1 MRAPTGEQW
10 RVSCRPK
17 RLPGLVAKQARARL
31 HLTVCF
37 PQKVR
42 AVGSGRNAAP
52 GGEEEKVRMRI
63 LPKRKR
69 WKTGALRLKLP
80 QCSSL
85 VLLFVNAHL
94 CLICSPDLSDA
105 LLPMQPSDVLD
116 MPVDPNEPTYCL
128 CHQVSY
134 GEMIGCDNPDVS
146 VRLCGCFGSAAISL
160 VFILVPCLILQC
172 PIEWFHFACVDL
184 ATKPK
189 GKW

>member
-1 MRAPTGEQW
+1 MKARYLQAEIPHHP
-10 RVSCRPK
+10 SC
-17 RLPGLVAKQARARL
+17 
-31 HLTVCF
+31 
-37 PQKVR
+37 
-42 AVGSGRNAAP
+42 
-52 GGEEEKVRMRI
+52 
-63 LPKRKR
+63 
-69 WKTGALRLKLP
+69 AL
-80 QCSSL
+80 L
-85 VLLFVNAHL
+85 VLICS
-94 CLICSPDLSDA
+94 CLPLSPDLSDA

-146 VRLCGCFGSAAISL
+146 VLLFSHFQIICISL
-160 VFILVPCLILQC
+160 VFVTVPRLILQC